1 MSESGDFSPGYWAG
15 HDFSSAR
22 KSYDPHAGRSYADA
36 KAVGKKTKDLVP
48 QSISTESDKP
58 LTILCDVTG
67 SMSEW
72 PGVIFSKLPYL
83 ELEGQEYLGKNMEIC
98 FGAVGDAYCDTYPL
112 QMRPFTK
119 GLELKDRLKELV
131 IEKGGGGTKQ
141 ESYELAAYYCLHN
154 VQMPK
159 AIIKPP
165 LLFIGDEAPY
175 DFINEEH
182 VRNHSYGT
190 LQSKLSTA
198 ALFKALMEKFSVYL
212 IRKPYNKTSN
222 NVMSAEDKK
231 IYKAWCDLIGMDR
244 IADLPEASRVVDVI
258 FGILARET
266 SRVAY
271 FREEL
276 EGRQKPEQVKVVY
289 KSLATVHVV
298 SGGEAKLALPP
309 GKSRLHRPEDGPA
322 TKPLL

>member
-1 MSESGDFSPGYWAG
+1 MSESGDFSPGYWTG

-22 KSYDPHAGRSYADA
+22 KSYDVHAGRSYADA

-48 QSISTESDKP
+48 QTIQTESDKP

-83 ELEGQEYLGKNMEIC
+83 ELEGQEYLGKDMEIC
-98 FGAVGDAYCDTYPL
+98 LGAIGDAYGDTYPL
-112 QMRPFTK
+112 QVRPFTK
-119 GLELKDRLKELV
+119 GLGLKDRLKELV

-141 ESYELAAYYCLHN
+141 ESYELAAYYFLHN

-159 AIIKPP
+159 AVIKPL

-175 DFINEEH
+175 DFVNEEH
-182 VRNHSYGT
+182 VRNHAYGS
-190 LQSKLSTA
+190 LQEKLSTA
-198 ALFKALMEKFSVYL
+198 ALFKTLMEKFSVYL
-212 IRKPYNKTSN
+212 IRKPYNTTRN
-222 NVMSAEDKK
+222 NTMSAEDTK
-231 IYKAWCDLIGMDR
+231 IYKAWRDLIGADR
-244 IADLPEASRVVDVI
+244 IADLPEAGRVVDVI

-266 SRVAY
+266 GRVPY
-271 FREEL
+271 FRKEL
-276 EGRQKPEQVKVVY
+276 EGRQEPVQVEAVY
-289 KSLATVHVV
+289 KSLATIHAV
-298 SGGEAKLALPP
+298 SGSDAKLALPP
-309 GKSRLHRPEDGPA
+309 GKSRLHRGDDGPA